1 MKPFLSAITFF
12 LVSLIGVYLIVFFA
26 YPPQLSSE
34 TPAELKER
42 DQMMQDER
50 YNRSLP
56 YTQPIFERLTQKY
69 GDR

>member
-1 MKPFLSAITFF
+1 MKPFLSASTFF
-12 LVSLIGVYLIVFFA
+12 LVSLLTVYLIVRFA
-26 YPPQLSSE
+26 YPPQLSSDTE
-34 TPAELKER
+34 DKKDR